1 MDSPSGVLAL
11 DPLPLGDLNRS
22 GNLTATVCAF
32 LHLNGKLLRL
42 HVGSDEVHLVDLTE
56 EVGVSALDVEGSGF
70 VVHTDIIGTGS
81 GGLGGRVDSP
91 ESGTRSVVGGCC
103 DPIIRAQAK
112 EGQGRPD
119 DENGRHRT
127 CLPVIIKKYKKREAI
142 APLFFMRT

>member
-11 DPLPLGDLNRS
+11 DPLPFGDLNRS

-56 EVGVSALDVEGSGF
+56 KVGVSALDVEGSGF

-81 GGLGGRVDSP
+81 DALGVAVDSP
-91 ESGTRSVVGGCC
+91 RSGTRWVVGGCC
-103 DPIIRAQAK
+103 CPIIRSQAK
-112 EGQGRPD
+112 EGRGSPD
-119 DENGRHRT
+119 DEKGRHAP
-127 CLPVIIKKYKKREAI
+127 CLSVIIKKYKKREAI
-142 APLFFMRT
+142 APQFFMRT